1 MTTTAPGYKSSNG
14 RFILVVVAIVALG
27 LLAVAFLA
35 VNRDSAI
42 TDEVRDAA
50 ATSEVTIDGDGLT
63 PLPEG
68 VGVTDPAT
76 DAEAGNPAPTL
87 TGTGFDDGGEVT
99 IGADGRAKAVYFLAH
114 WCPHCQ
120 AELPLVQ
127 ELIEEGQVPEGLDV
141 YAVSTA
147 VDDTLSNYPPGV
159 WLAREG
165 FERPVIRDDAASSAY
180 AAYGGSGFPYVV
192 YLDGENQ
199 VVARS
204 AGELGKDAIAAM
216 WALTVDGSSG

>member
-1 MTTTAPGYKSSNG
+1 MTTTTPGYQSSNRG
-14 RFILVVVAIVALG
+14 FILVVVAIVALG
-27 LLAVAFLA
+27 LLGVAYLA

-42 TDEVRDAA
+42 SDEVLEAA
-50 ATSEVTIDGDGLT
+50 ATSEVTVEGGTLA
-63 PLPEG
+63 PLPDTLP
-68 VGVTDPAT
+68 VSDPTTDP
-76 DAEAGNPAPTL
+76 EAGSPAPTL
-87 TGTGFDDGGEVT
+87 TGTGFDGAQIT

-127 ELIEEGQVPEGLDV
+127 ELIDEGQVPEGLDI
-141 YAVSTA
+141 YAVSTS
-147 VDDTLSNYPPGV
+147 VDDTLGNYPPAV

-165 FERPVIRDDAASSAY
+165 FEQPVIRDDAASTAY
-180 AAYGGSGFPYVV
+180 QAYGGSGFPYVV

-204 AGELGKDAIAAM
+204 AGELGKDNIAAM
-216 WALTVDGSSG
+216 WALVTDG